1 MADATFRAG
10 GLASGL
16 DTNSIIDQLMKIE
29 QRPVDKL
36 KLRQDGLRTQ
46 VSTLA
51 SIISKLSELKTSAQS
66 LGSGG
71 ALATKIDSGT
81 ATGFSAT
88 TGTGATAGSHTVDV
102 DFLAVA
108 AQQRSAAFGSATAP
122 VRGGSLTLRVMGTD
136 YNVNIAH
143 GAALS
148 DVALAIRQSGAP
160 VSATVVNDGTSNY
173 LSILNNETGFPL
185 TGVAADALTITENYT
200 GTGNSVLGFASVQT
214 AVNAEVNVDG
224 LLIKRTSNNV
234 SDVIPG
240 VTLSLKAPTTT
251 AETVVIGNDITG
263 TSTNIQKFV
272 DAYNETHK
280 LIQAQLQSSSTTD
293 RATTLAGDAALRS
306 LQRSLQSL
314 ITSEVTAGGTVRA
327 LADLGV
333 KSARDGS
340 LSIDSTVLK
349 AAIARDSA
357 SVNALFADAT
367 EGLGK
372 VTLTLTTNYTNAVNG
387 ILVSKRKGLEVTVEK
402 MNDAIE
408 TLEMR
413 IETRRQGL
421 IAQFAAM
428 EKIVSNMRSL
438 GNFLSQQ
445 SGAGSQS

>member
-1 MADATFRAG
+1 M
-10 GLASGL
+10 
-16 DTNSIIDQLMKIE
+16 
-29 QRPVDKL
+29 
-36 KLRQDGLRTQ
+36 
-46 VSTLA
+46 
-51 SIISKLSELKTSAQS
+51 
-66 LGSGG
+66 
-71 ALATKIDSGT
+71 
-81 ATGFSAT
+81 
-88 TGTGATAGSHTVDV
+88 
-102 DFLAVA
+102 A
-108 AQQRSAAFGSATAP
+108 AQQQSAAFLSATGA

-136 YNVNIAH
+136 YNVNIAD

-200 GTGNSVLGFASVQT
+200 GSGNSVLGFAEVQA
-214 AVNAEVNVDG
+214 AVNAEVKVDG
-224 LLIKRTSNNV
+224 LLIKRTSNNI

-240 VTLSLKAPTTT
+240 VTLSLKAVT
-251 AETVVIGNDITG
+251 AANETVVIGNDITG
-263 TSTNIQKFV
+263 TATNIQKFV
-272 DAYNETHK
+272 DAYNESLK
-280 LIQAQLQSSSTTD
+280 LIQAQLQSSATTD
-293 RATTLAGDAALRS
+293 RATTLAGDTALRS
-306 LQRSLQSL
+306 LQRNLQGL
-314 ITSEVTAGGTVRA
+314 VTSEVTAGGTVRV

-357 SVNALFADAT
+357 SVNELFADAT

-372 VTLTLTTNYTNAVNG
+372 LTSTLATNYTNAANG

-445 SGAGSQS
+445 SAGSQS

>member
-16 DTNSIIDQLMKIE
+16 DTNSIIDQLIKIE

-36 KLRQDGLRTQ
+36 KTRQDGLRTQ

-51 SIISKLSELKTSAQS
+51 SIISTLASLKTSAQS

-71 ALATKIDSGT
+71 ALATKIESGT

-88 TGTGATAGSHTVDV
+88 TGTGATSGSHTVDV

-108 AQQRSAAFGSATAP
+108 AQQRSAAFDSATGA

-136 YNVNIAH
+136 YPVPIND

-160 VSATVVNDGTSNY
+160 VSATVVNDGTDNY

-200 GTGNSVLGFASVQT
+200 GSGSNAVLGFAEVQA
-214 AVNAEVNVDG
+214 AVNAEVKVDG
-224 LLIKRTSNNV
+224 LLIKRTSNNI

-240 VTLSLKAPTTT
+240 VTLSLKAVTT
-251 AETVVIGNDITG
+251 ANETVVIGNDVTG

-272 DAYNETHK
+272 DAYNESLK
-280 LIQAQLQSSSTTD
+280 LIQAQLQSSATTD
-293 RATTLAGDAALRS
+293 RSTTLAGDAALRS
-306 LQRSLQSL
+306 LQRSLQGL
-314 ITSEVTAGGTVRA
+314 VTSEVTAAGSVRV

-357 SVNALFADAT
+357 SVNELFADAT

-372 VTLTLTTNYTNAVNG
+372 LTTTLATNYTNAANG

-445 SGAGSQS
+445 SAGSQS